1 MKVKEVC
8 THLQPLVAVV
18 LLLRVKKLLTP
29 RQEREALGFECA
41 ALRDLRVQE
50 SFPTFPL
57 SRLNLSPNRIGES
70 LPRRRLKRTA
80 IIIINIYFCKVCV
93 KRRKNEEGMEN
104 EIFALFIG
112 QYLFIHTQGDQESR
126 ATCGRGS
133 RHPLPNSASP
143 RTLLRLL
150 M

>member
-1 MKVKEVC
+1 MKVKKVC

-18 LLLRVKKLLTP
+18 LLLRVKKLLTT
-29 RQEREALGFECA
+29 RQEREALGFQCA

-57 SRLNLSPNRIGES
+57 SRLNLSPNTIGER

-80 IIIINIYFCKVCV
+80 IIIINIYFCNMCEKE
-93 KRRKNEEGMEN
+93 KNEEGMN

>member
-57 SRLNLSPNRIGES
+57 SRLNLSPNTIGER

-80 IIIINIYFCKVCV
+80 IIINIYIFESV
-93 KRRKNEEGMEN
+93 KKKEKKMKRE
-104 EIFALFIG
+104 
-112 QYLFIHTQGDQESR
+112 
-126 ATCGRGS
+126 
-133 RHPLPNSASP
+133 
-143 RTLLRLL
+143 
-150 M
+150 

>member
-18 LLLRVKKLLTP
+18 LLLRVKKLLTT

-57 SRLNLSPNRIGES
+57 SRLNLSPNAIGEC

-80 IIIINIYFCKVCV
+80 IIINIYIFESV
-93 KRRKNEEGMEN
+93 KRRKNEEGMN